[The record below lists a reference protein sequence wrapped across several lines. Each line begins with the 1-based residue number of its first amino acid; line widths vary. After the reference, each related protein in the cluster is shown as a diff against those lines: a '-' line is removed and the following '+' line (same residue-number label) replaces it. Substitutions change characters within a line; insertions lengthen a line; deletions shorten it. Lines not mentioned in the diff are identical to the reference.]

1 MFSKLRYYNWD
12 FSSTAEAVIGV
23 LLMLAVVAIAFV

>member
-23 LLMLAVVAIAFV
+23 LLMMAVVAIAFV

>member
-23 LLMLAVVAIAFV
+23 LLMLAIVAIAFV